1 MRYESFKE
9 ENKILHRKIE
19 ELEAQLAV
27 SQSKNASGDSSTGG
41 IKTQYEKIPV
51 IPAFS
56 KNPMMQQIDNKKDSK
71 KEDIAEND
79 RNDEVKEG
87 EKKENEA
94 IEILNQGEKTEVGL
108 EGSQEDP
115 KD

>member
-41 IKTQYEKIPV
+41 IKT
-51 IPAFS
+51 
-56 KNPMMQQIDNKKDSK
+56 
-71 KEDIAEND
+71 
-79 RNDEVKEG
+79 
-87 EKKENEA
+87 
-94 IEILNQGEKTEVGL
+94 
-108 EGSQEDP
+108 
-115 KD
+115 